1 MTLEHSNAHGKGPL
15 VKSVEPSALLP
26 DQLSSGM
33 SRTARYLWRNGF
45 VIITVLWPL
54 YKSFEKLTEI
64 SAGQGQ
70 FSFQFSM
77 PPLFFMR
84 FRLKVREGAI
94 TVSMHCLRLRILRV
108 RVTFSEF
115 AAWSEEKKSEKVAAL
130 FWIIFLSLTMWVLS
144 APITILW
151 RVAGAM
157 ARSWSTILKTALT
170 SVPVLLAILVVIFT
184 TGDAWRLF
192 GNESAERLV
201 ILVSVIL
208 AVAVAAMINGVRN
221 VRGGWRN
228 SAIFPLESGKDHLQV
243 LAERTPAKELGVGE
257 IKLPA
262 GLPLSVVSI
271 FRWLLRA
278 NIYVLFWFTLI
289 AQVFSV
295 AALVAA
301 TFVAIGGV
309 AVDTAA
315 ARDLLGGTVTVL
327 WRFDLFGQIFI
338 ITRPLLQLSIIL
350 GCIASLTLV
359 TANLQDPQKRED
371 SLKSMLMY
379 HRQSVAALSCYLATI
394 SDLLTMDRLRV
405 LLAGAKQE
413 GKRALLRLI
422 ENALERADPALI
434 DPVLKVVREI
444 KLEGWAGTSGISI
457 LAKIPPDKLRAL
469 SSDGIE
475 FVLAAAGRAGP
486 DHAEEIQLIRTRT
499 DRRIT
504 NWRRQWTTREKHPGP
519 QVVEAERSTSVR
531 DPALAALT
539 GR

>member
-1 MTLEHSNAHGKGPL
+1 
-15 VKSVEPSALLP
+15 
-26 DQLSSGM
+26 
-33 SRTARYLWRNGF
+33 
-45 VIITVLWPL
+45 VIVTVLWPL
-54 YKSFEKLTEI
+54 YKSFEKLTDI
-64 SAGQGQ
+64 SAGQAQ
-70 FSFQFSM
+70 FNFQFSM

-94 TVSMHCLRLRILRV
+94 TVSMHCLRLRILRL

-115 AAWSEEKKSEKVAAL
+115 AAWSQEKKSEKVAAL
-130 FWIIFLSLTMWVLS
+130 FWIIFLSLGMWIFS
-144 APITILW
+144 APFTISW
-151 RVAGAM
+151 RIAGAM

-208 AVAVAAMINGVRN
+208 VVAVAAMINAVRN
-221 VRGGWRN
+221 VRGGWRK
-228 SAIFPLESGKDHLQV
+228 SAIFPLESRDHLQV
-243 LAERTPAKELGVGE
+243 LAERTPAKQLGVGE

-262 GLPLSVVSI
+262 GLPVSVVSI
-271 FRWLLRA
+271 FSWLLRA

-371 SLKSMLMY
+371 SLDSMLMY
-379 HRQSVAALSCYLATI
+379 HRQSVAALSCYLAAI

-434 DPVLKVVREI
+434 DPVLKVVRDM

-475 FVLAAAGRAGP
+475 FVLTAASRAGL
-486 DHAEEIQLIRTRT
+486 DHAEEIQLVRTRA

-504 NWRRQWTTREKHPGP
+504 NWRRQWTTREKLPGP
-519 QVVEAERSTSVR
+519 QVVEAERSTSVP